1 MVDFTGRDIISIK
14 DFTREEL
21 EYPFYLTDYFKK
33 KVEAHEQ
40 LHLLDGYALCTLFYE
55 PSTRTRLSLEM
66 AMQRL
71 GGQVITVAP
80 APVVSSAAK
89 GESLED
95 AVTVMGQF
103 ADIIVLRH
111 PEWGAARRAADASP
125 VPIING
131 GDGANEHPVQV
142 FSELYTIQRVRGH
155 IDGLEITFLGDAK
168 HNRCIRSLVMALSN
182 YEVKLNLVS
191 PKGLEMDP
199 EIIAMFRKE
208 QILETNDL
216 DEVLPTTDVIYMVR
230 VQVERYASKE
240 DAEAFKGSYFFDMSK
255 VRKAKEGLTVMHP
268 QPRVDELAREVD
280 SYPGAIYWRQSR
292 DLVFN
297 RMALLALILGKA

>member
-1 MVDFTGRDIISIK
+1 MVDFTNRDIISIK

-21 EYPFYLTDYFKK
+21 EYPFYLTDYFKEK
-33 KVEAHEQ
+33 AETHEQ
-40 LHLLDGYALCTLFYE
+40 LHLLGGYVLCTLFYE
-55 PSTRTRLSLEM
+55 PSTRTRLSFES

-71 GGQVITVAP
+71 GGRVITVAP
-80 APVVSSAAK
+80 AQLVSSAAK

-103 ADIIVLRH
+103 ADIILLRH
-111 PEWGAARRAADASP
+111 HEWGAARRAADVAP

-131 GDGANEHPVQV
+131 GDGANEHPIQV
-142 FSELYTIQRVRGH
+142 FSELYTIQRVRGQ
-155 IDGLEITFLGDAK
+155 IDGLEITFLGDLK
-168 HNRCIRSLVMALSN
+168 HNRCIRSLVMGLGN
-182 YEVKLNLVS
+182 YDVKLNLIS

-208 QILETNDL
+208 QVHETNDL

-240 DAEAFKGSYFFDMSK
+240 EAEAFKGSYRFDMSK
-255 VRKAKEGLTVMHP
+255 VRESKKGLTIMHP
-268 QPRVDELAREVD
+268 QPRVDELDPEVD